1 MGGTLVSFT
10 VLDPQ
15 GVEVFL
21 TDSNATGRSGSELRP
36 EQMDVGA
43 RHDVSR

>member
-1 MGGTLVSFT
+1 MGGSLVSST
-10 VLDPQ
+10 ALDLQ
-15 GVEVFL
+15 EVEVFL
-21 TDSNATGRSGSELRP
+21 TTNATGRSGSELRP